1 MRESPARQY
10 PRTEYDNLAPIYDR
24 RWARYIEASK
34 RETLR
39 RTPLLPGME
48 VLDIGCGTGEV
59 LAAIATVR
67 PDTLR
72 TGIDISERMLRVAAA
87 KPGSAGRLVCADAR
101 YLPFAASVFDLVLS
115 VSMLHYLHFP
125 ERALAE
131 ARRVL
136 RPGGRLVITDW
147 CHDFLACRLLS
158 RLLPLLGRAH
168 ARTYRAGECRR
179 LLLNSGFDVNSIE
192 SYKITGLWGLL
203 TAVAVKPADDS
214 C

>member
-1 MRESPARQY
+1 MGRSPARR
-10 PRTEYDNLAPIYDR
+10 PRAEYDRLAPLYDR
-24 RWARYIEASK
+24 RWARYIEAST

-39 RTPLLPGME
+39 RAPLLPGME

-59 LAAIATVR
+59 LAAVGVAEPRIR
-67 PDTLR
+67 G
-72 TGIDISERMLRVAAA
+72 TGIDLSERMLRVAAA
-87 KPGSAGRLVCADAR
+87 KPGAAGRLVCADAHC
-101 YLPFAASVFDLVLS
+101 LPFAAAAFDLVLS

-131 ARRVL
+131 VRRVL

-147 CHDFLACRLLS
+147 CHDYLACRVLS

-179 LLLNSGFDVNSIE
+179 LLLNTGFDVISIE
-192 SYKITGLWGLL
+192 SYRITPLWGLL
-203 TAVAVKPADDS
+203 TAVAVKPPDDR
-214 C
+214 